1 VTVLAFAGDFVDY
14 SDQREECRK
23 DSISIISQRMY
34 NMKQISI
41 IIALALLTTI
51 ANAQNI
57 KGPHQVR
64 ANDEVKKQQVENR
77 SESPDLRVVHGMTK
91 LVNIFGIK

>member
-1 VTVLAFAGDFVDY
+1 
-14 SDQREECRK
+14 
-23 DSISIISQRMY
+23 
-34 NMKQISI
+34 MKQISI

-57 KGPHQVR
+57 KGSHQVR

-77 SESPDLRVVHGMTK
+77 SENRPLIYSAVRPDLLRCHLRVRRAVPRDVRPRTLPAQHG
-91 LVNIFGIK
+91 LQA